1 MANLV
6 NVLFN
11 RTSTPNEEEIIDG
24 QIIFDT
30 SGSGKMYLDVGGK
43 RLEMGGAKE
52 IDQVLNKLSTNA
64 IQNRAVA
71 GVMIS
76 SLEDID
82 NVSAEGFLTDVI
94 ATKSILTKLK
104 KCLFVD
110 SFDESTGILTTS
122 SYK

>member
-6 NVLFN
+6 DVLFN
-11 RTSTPNEEEIIDG
+11 RTPTPNEEEIIDG

-82 NVSAEGFLTDVI
+82 NVNTEGFLIDVI

>member
-6 NVLFN
+6 DVLFN

-82 NVSAEGFLTDVI
+82 NVSTEGFLTDVI
-94 ATKSILTKLK
+94 VTKSILTKLK

>member
-6 NVLFN
+6 DVLFN

-30 SGSGKMYLDVGGK
+30 SGSGKMYLDVGEK

-82 NVSAEGFLTDVI
+82 NVSTEGFLTDVI

>member
-6 NVLFN
+6 DVLFN
-11 RTSTPNEEEIIDG
+11 RTSTPSEEEIIDG

-82 NVSAEGFLTDVI
+82 NVSTEGFLTDVI

-110 SFDESTGILTTS
+110 SFDESTGTLTTS

>member
-6 NVLFN
+6 DVLFN

-82 NVSAEGFLTDVI
+82 NVSTEGFLTDVI

>member
-6 NVLFN
+6 DVLFN
-11 RTSTPNEEEIIDG
+11 RTPTPNEEEIIDG

-82 NVSAEGFLTDVI
+82 NVSTEGFLTDVI